1 MKLKPRAWLILAALA
16 AVLLYA
22 ATFVVSEGE
31 SAIVVRL
38 GEVVRKPIRRA
49 GLYWKLPF
57 ADDVIRFDARIV
69 SWDGEPERIP
79 VKDSKFIFVD
89 TFARWRIT
97 DPLLFYNSVKDERG
111 AQGRLDDVLDGSVR
125 DVVSS
130 RYLLEL
136 VRTTNRSLSQP
147 QQQEEAQPEAIQQAI
162 APDMTPGPAGTS
174 RGPGTGGDEQVTGK
188 RLEVRQRIF
197 DVASKKLKELN
208 LGLELVDLRIKRI
221 EYTEQVRDEVYRRM
235 VSEQLRIAERYRAQG
250 QGKRAEIAGLTSQEQ
265 RRIDSE
271 SYKKAQEILG
281 EAEAES
287 TRIYAEAYD
296 QDPELYRFIKSL
308 ETYKSVLKPDGTL
321 VLSTDT
327 DLLRYLKSERGAAPP
342 K

>member
-1 MKLKPRAWLILAALA
+1 MRRRLLLILAAVA
-16 AVLLYA
+16 ALFLYA
-22 ATFVVSEGE
+22 AGFVVSEGE

-38 GEVVRKPIRRA
+38 GEVVRRPIVRP
-49 GLYWKLPF
+49 GLYWKLPL
-57 ADDVIRFDARIV
+57 ADDVIRFDARII

-97 DPLLFYNSVKDERG
+97 DPLRFYNAVKDERG

-130 RYLLEL
+130 HYLIEL
-136 VRTTNRSLSQP
+136 VRTTDRPLALP
-147 QQQEEAQPEAIQQAI
+147 QQQEEAQPAEIQQAL
-162 APDMTPGPAGTS
+162 APDMTPGPAGTT
-174 RGPGTGGDEQVTGK
+174 RGSGGDERVVGQ
-188 RLEVRQRIF
+188 RLEVRRQIF
-197 DVASKKLKELN
+197 DVASKKLRELN
-208 LGLELVDLRIKRI
+208 LGIALVDLRIKRL

-250 QGKRAEIAGLTSQEQ
+250 QGKRAEISGLTSQEQ

-271 SYKKAQEILG
+271 SYKRAQEILG

-287 TRIYAEAYD
+287 TRIYAQAYD
-296 QDPELYRFIKSL
+296 QDPELYRFMKSL
-308 ETYKSVLKPDGTL
+308 ETYKSVLRPDGTL
-321 VLSTDT
+321 VLSTDS
-327 DLLRYLKSERGAAPP
+327 DLLHYLKAERGAAAP

>member
-1 MKLKPRAWLILAALA
+1 VSRRAWLIAA
-16 AVLLYA
+16 AVAAILVYA
-22 ATFVVSEGE
+22 AGFVVSEGE

-38 GEVVRKPIRRA
+38 GEVNRRPIRRP

-57 ADDVIRFDARIV
+57 VDDVIRFDARII

-97 DPLLFYNSVKDERG
+97 DPLLFYTAVKDERG
-111 AQGRLDDVLDGSVR
+111 AQGKLDDVLDGTVR

-136 VRTTNRSLSQP
+136 VRTTARPLSLP
-147 QQQEEAQPEAIQQAI
+147 QQLEEAQPAEIQQALV
-162 APDMTPGPAGTS
+162 PDMTPGPAGTS

-197 DVASKKLKELN
+197 DLASKKLKELK
-208 LGLELVDLRIKRI
+208 LGIELVDLRIKRI

-250 QGKRAEIAGLTSQEQ
+250 QGKRAEISGLTSQEQ
-265 RRIDSE
+265 RRIESE

-287 TRIYAEAYD
+287 TRVYAGAYG

-321 VLSTDT
+321 VLSTDS
-327 DLLRYLKSERGAAPP
+327 DLLRYLKSERGGAPP

>member
-1 MKLKPRAWLILAALA
+1 MRRRLVLVSA
-16 AVLLYA
+16 AVLALFLYA
-22 ATFVVSEGE
+22 AAFVVSEGE

-38 GEVVRKPIRRA
+38 GEVVRKPIVRP

-57 ADDVIRFDARIV
+57 VDDVIRFDARII

-97 DPLLFYNSVKDERG
+97 NPLRFYNAVKDERG

-125 DVVSS
+125 DVVSAH
-130 RYLLEL
+130 YLIEL
-136 VRTTNRSLSQP
+136 VRTTDRPLALP
-147 QQQEEAQPEAIQQAI
+147 QQQEEAQPAAIQAAI
-162 APDMTPGPAGTS
+162 SPDMTPGPAGTA
-174 RGPGTGGDEQVTGK
+174 GPGAADERVRGE
-188 RLEVRQRIF
+188 RLEVRRQIF
-197 DVASKKLKELN
+197 EVAAKKLRELN
-208 LGLELVDLRIKRI
+208 LGIELVDLRIKRI

-250 QGKRAEIAGLTSQEQ
+250 QGKRAEISGLTSQEE
-265 RRIDSE
+265 RRIASE
-271 SYKKAQEILG
+271 SYKRAQEVLG

-287 TRIYAEAYD
+287 TRIYAQAYD
-296 QDPELYRFIKSL
+296 QDPELYRFMKSL
-308 ETYKSVLKPDGTL
+308 ETYKSVLRPDGTL
-321 VLSTDT
+321 VLSTDS
-327 DLLRYLKSERGAAPP
+327 DLLRYLKAERGAAAP

>member
-1 MKLKPRAWLILAALA
+1 VRRRLALAGIAAAAL
-16 AVLLYA
+16 LLYA
-22 ATFVVSEGE
+22 AGFVVSEGE

-38 GEVVRKPIRRA
+38 GEVVRRPILRP
-49 GLYWKLPF
+49 GLYFKLPF
-57 ADDVIRFDARIV
+57 TDDVIRFDARII
-69 SWDGEPERIP
+69 SWDGEAERIP

-97 DPLLFYNSVKDERG
+97 DPLRFYKAVKDERG

-130 RYLLEL
+130 HYLLEL
-136 VRTTNRSLSQP
+136 VRTTDRPLAVT
-147 QQQEEAQPEAIQQAI
+147 QQQEEAQPEAIRQALV
-162 APDMTPGPAGTS
+162 PDTGPGPAGTT
-174 RGPGTGGDEQVTGK
+174 RGPGGDERVSGK
-188 RLEVRQRIF
+188 RLEVRQQIF
-197 DVASKKLKELN
+197 ELAARKLRELN
-208 LGLELVDLRIKRI
+208 LGVELVDLRIKRI

-250 QGKRAEIAGLTSQEQ
+250 QGKRAEISGLTSQEQ

-271 SYKKAQEILG
+271 SYRRAQEILG

-287 TRIYAEAYD
+287 TRIYAQAYD
-296 QDPELYRFIKSL
+296 QDPELYRFMKSL
-308 ETYKSVLKPDGTL
+308 ETYRSVLKPDGTL
-321 VLSTDT
+321 VLSTDA

-342 K
+342 R